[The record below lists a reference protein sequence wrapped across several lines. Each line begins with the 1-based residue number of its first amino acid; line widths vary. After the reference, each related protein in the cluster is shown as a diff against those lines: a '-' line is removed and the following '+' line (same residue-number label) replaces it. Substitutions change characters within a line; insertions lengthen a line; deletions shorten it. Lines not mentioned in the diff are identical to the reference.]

1 MADAPDVEGYTFLG
15 WGPTAT
21 GPGGGWHIRSD
32 LVARCH
38 RCGDLIDLWSE
49 VDENCRCGRLFKDAS
64 AGRFGHSDG
73 DASIAI
79 YRQT

>member
-1 MADAPDVEGYTFLG
+1 MVDAPEVEGYTFLG

-21 GPGGGWHIRSD
+21 GPGGGWHARSD

-38 RCGDLIDLWSE
+38 RCGDLIDLWSDI
-49 VDENCRCGRLFKDAS
+49 DETCRCGRLYKDAG
-64 AGRFGHSDG
+64 AGRFGHSEG